1 MTTPTVTPV
10 PAPAAPGASIPSTAA
25 SRNWS
30 ASRQSLDGLFSPRSI
45 AIVGASEKPGSVGAS
60 LIANLDVYDA
70 PKYLIN
76 PSRTR
81 VAGRP
86 AFPDL
91 RSLPEVV
98 DLAIIAT
105 PAHTVPDLVESCGSL
120 GVRAAIVISAGFREA
135 GPAGLALEA
144 RVRQSVSR
152 SGLRLLGPNCLG
164 AMVPHLGLN
173 ATFANGMAKPGP
185 VAFLS
190 QSGAL
195 CTAVLDWSFDD
206 NVGFSAFVSVGGM
219 LNVGWEIGRA
229 HV

>member
-1 MTTPTVTPV
+1 MEVSDV
-10 PAPAAPGASIPSTAA
+10 LRDRMNAP
-25 SRNWS
+25 R
-30 ASRQSLDGLFSPRSI
+30 GL
-45 AIVGASEKPGSVGAS
+45 ELMVGAS

-173 ATFANGMAKPGP
+173 ATFANGMAKPGS

-195 CTAVLDWSFDD
+195 CTAVLDWSLDRKSTRL
-206 NVGFSAFVSVGGM
+206 NSSHVALSRMPSSA
-219 LNVGWEIGRA
+219 
-229 HV
+229 